1 MQDNNQ
7 NDQNKKD
14 DRLKSQNELSE
25 EIKQQ
30 TNFQKSL
37 NDDLLINKNTNK
49 NQKTSPLPHQSVND
63 ISGATNKI
71 PPIEKDNS
79 YPKGP
84 INYQPKP
91 FEGGHELENSRNSI
105 NPEQR
110 KNENINQ
117 KDDKST
123 EKSVSDNKENPS
135 SKQNTVKNIANS
147 NKKKTGDNHLDVNS
161 ISKNPSRNKF
171 NNISKKH
178 GKHANNEDNT
188 DDKENGGRKES
199 KQSNQPTKPTL
210 KDRIL
215 NKNKNSQ
222 ATRGEQIDEETEE
235 EQSSGEQI
243 VGALGSFIKQ
253 KIILLVASNIGIF
266 AIVFLI
272 AIVAVILITANN
284 GGFASEDGKTLC
296 YVATKCQT
304 IIVKNGEEEKSYS
317 LDEFISGAI
326 VNYYTKDL
334 FLNDLL

>member
-1 MQDNNQ
+1 MNN
-7 NDQNKKD
+7 DDENK
-14 DRLKSQNELSE
+14 LSE
-25 EIKQQ
+25 KNKQQ
-30 TNFQKSL
+30 TDFQKSL
-37 NDDLLINKNTNK
+37 NGDLSINKNINK
-49 NQKTSPLPHQSVND
+49 NPNTSTSPHQSVND

-71 PPIEKDNS
+71 PPIKKDNS

-84 INYQPKP
+84 TNYQPKS
-91 FEGGHELENSRNSI
+91 FDGGNELGNSKNSI
-105 NPEQR
+105 NSEQR
-110 KNENINQ
+110 KNESINQ
-117 KDDKST
+117 KDDKNIA
-123 EKSVSDNKENPS
+123 KSVGDNKENE
-135 SKQNTVKNIANS
+135 QNSAKNIVNS
-147 NKKKTGDNHLDVNS
+147 NKKKTGDNHSAANS

-188 DDKENGGRKES
+188 DDKENEGRKES
-199 KQSNQPTKPTL
+199 NQSNQPTKPTL

-215 NKNKNSQ
+215 NKNRNSQ
-222 ATRGEQIDEETEE
+222 ATRGEQVDEETEE

-253 KIILLVASNIGIF
+253 KIIILVASNIGIF

-304 IIVKNGEEEKSYS
+304 IIVKNG
-317 LDEFISGAI
+317 
-326 VNYYTKDL
+326 
-334 FLNDLL
+334 